1 MSEPDITAL
10 ARRLAEQNNVDWRGL
25 DGTGEGGR
33 IVERDVLDYLA
44 RVMAGEEALDPT
56 PEPLPDGME
65 AWPDQDPALRQA
77 GQATTLGELRQEI
90 GSAVRDDP
98 APSEEVTVTP
108 STAAVDEDVF
118 LFDDEPV
125 TAAQPLEDE
134 PAGEPA
140 GAVGGDE
147 LEDLLVSGD
156 DAGLL
161 GDEDD
166 IQALDAFGA
175 SVGQADE
182 DAFSRSATGD
192 TEEFTGAQWGEG
204 ISLGGHEHAAQD
216 DAPDIWGEPQGSSE
230 AATDLFAD
238 SVTASV
244 DDDPW
249 VRDQD
254 GAEEADTQD
263 PWSHGASAD
272 RGTAEQVDRG
282 TAEPDVWAAGMDD
295 TEAATTAADPWAS
308 GETEG
313 EPADVSAAEHERADV
328 ATGTAEEV
336 AGGQA
341 VASSSGWDEPEA
353 EPTWSQ
359 ATAAD
364 AELSEPTGE
373 AASLAGIP
381 LARTGTVLR
390 RHVDVTALA
399 GAQLS
404 VSQEL
409 GHDEPLGAGPFVL
422 RAVAKAA
429 RDQGVGRG
437 QVALATFDGGLTL
450 RRVDDAA
457 GRPFAE
463 LVGALSG
470 PGQEEDEA
478 GLVVADLSSLD
489 LDEVVLDVDLP
500 VVSLGRMLYDNQR
513 GGYRSTLT
521 LTGDLPAE
529 QGARLL
535 GRVAELL
542 DAPIRLVM

>member
-44 RVMAGEEALDPT
+44 RVMAGDEALDPT

-65 AWPDQDPALRQA
+65 VWPDQDPALRQA

-98 APSEEVTVTP
+98 APLDDV
-108 STAAVDEDVF
+108 AASAPQAAEVDEDVF
-118 LFDDEPV
+118 LFDDEPGA
-125 TAAQPLEDE
+125 AAQPLGEDRAPVRE
-134 PAGEPA
+134 PAS
-140 GAVGGDE
+140 GDE

-166 IQALDAFGA
+166 IQTPDAFGVPT
-175 SVGQADE
+175 SQADE
-182 DAFSRSATGD
+182 DAFSRSSAGEA
-192 TEEFTGAQWGEG
+192 EETTGAQWGEG

-216 DAPDIWGEPQGSSE
+216 DAPDIWGEPQGSTEPE
-230 AATDLFAD
+230 ADLFAD
-238 SVTASV
+238 SVTAHV
-244 DDDPW
+244 DDDVWAP
-249 VRDQD
+249 
-254 GAEEADTQD
+254 
-263 PWSHGASAD
+263 
-272 RGTAEQVDRG
+272 
-282 TAEPDVWAAGMDD
+282 EPDVTEESAAQDVWSQDLDAGHETSEQDVWASETEDVGAAASEPGPWAADEPVEEPADLTPAEVEEEGVA
-295 TEAATTAADPWAS
+295 TEAAEVMA
-308 GETEG
+308 G
-313 EPADVSAAEHERADV
+313 EPALRSPGA
-328 ATGTAEEV
+328 
-336 AGGQA
+336 
-341 VASSSGWDEPEA
+341 WDQPEEA

-359 ATAAD
+359 GAAAG
-364 AELSEPTGE
+364 AEFSEPAGD

-409 GHDEPLGAGPFVL
+409 GHEEPLGAGPFVL

-429 RDQGVGRG
+429 RDEGVGRG

-463 LVGALSG
+463 LVGELSG

-478 GLVVADLSSLD
+478 GLVVADLSGLD
-489 LDEVVLDVDLP
+489 LDEVVLDVQLP

-521 LTGDLPAE
+521 LTGDIPAE